1 MCVKFM
7 DINIMTVTHCLLQL
21 QPHHHPVKKYNN
33 INIKKWEE
41 NLDNLFINVRF

>member
-33 INIKKWEE
+33 ISIKNGRKI
-41 NLDNLFINVRF
+41 LTIYL